1 MASSCG
7 RKSGHSTARQEDEKG
22 DEMKPALGILGILAA
37 SIGTAQAQ
45 FNNGTEYRPDGMGGY
60 TIFDQQNSLTPMGT
74 IEPDGMGGFVYKP
87 NMAYRPSAPANADP
101 DLSGPYDP
109 DSD

>member
-1 MASSCG
+1 
-7 RKSGHSTARQEDEKG
+7 
-22 DEMKPALGILGILAA
+22 MKPALGILGILAA
-37 SIGTAQAQ
+37 SIGTAQGQ
-45 FNNGTEYRPDGMGGY
+45 YNNGTEYRPNGMGGY
-60 TIFDQQNSLTPMGT
+60 TIFDQQNPLTPMGT

-87 NMAYRPSAPANADP
+87 NMAYRPLTPTNADP